1 MPDQSVADT
10 LSISDVT
17 KVDKPFLIPVSWA
30 WIDGSGYHADYQPL
44 TDAIF
49 LAVPTQ
55 QLLSDTLLLSDSVRI
70 STLGL
75 GFELSENLN
84 LVDSIKTS
92 HTQNTPL
99 SDTIS
104 ASDTLS
110 LILSLAFGVSDAIL
124 LSDGVT
130 DTLGSIFSANSQL
143 VVGDLFMLDSVSY
156 ASSKSLVALGG
167 NLIFSDKIGV
177 TMNSLT
183 NSYLRHYLNDVN

>member
-17 KVDKPFLIPVSWA
+17 KVDKPFLIPISWA

-92 HTQNTPL
+92 RTQNTPL

-110 LILSLAFGVSDAIL
+110 LILSLAFGVSDAVS

-143 VVGDLFMLDSVSY
+143 VRSEERRVVKECRS
-156 ASSKSLVALGG
+156 
-167 NLIFSDKIGV
+167 
-177 TMNSLT
+177 
-183 NSYLRHYLNDVN
+183 

>member
-110 LILSLAFGVSDAIL
+110 LILSLAFGVSDAVS

-130 DTLGSIFSANSQL
+130 DTLSSIFSANSQL

>member
-17 KVDKPFLIPVSWA
+17 KVDKPFLIPISWA

-143 VVGDLFMLDSVSY
+143 VVGDLFLLDSVSY
-156 ASSKSLVALGG
+156 ASSNSLIALGG